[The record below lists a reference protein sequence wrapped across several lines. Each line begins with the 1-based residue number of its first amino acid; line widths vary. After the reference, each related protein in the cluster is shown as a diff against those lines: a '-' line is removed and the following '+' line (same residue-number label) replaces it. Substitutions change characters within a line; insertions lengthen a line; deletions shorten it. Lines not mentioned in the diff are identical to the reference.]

1 MKSIKKILTVF
12 TSTCFILGSC
22 DIDPTLT
29 SSYPSVLAILSS
41 IFFAQFAQSNPYN
54 IYL

>member
-29 SSYPSVLAILSS
+29 SSYPSDI
-41 IFFAQFAQSNPYN
+41 IWSNESNLITYGDFYKLNP
-54 IYL
+54 